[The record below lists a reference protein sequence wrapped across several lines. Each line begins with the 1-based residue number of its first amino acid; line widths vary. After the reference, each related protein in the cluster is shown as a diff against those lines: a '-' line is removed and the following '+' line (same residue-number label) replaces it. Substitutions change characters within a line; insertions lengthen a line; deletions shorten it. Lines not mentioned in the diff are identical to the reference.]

1 MLIVAGT
8 FEVDAADQDAFVT
21 ARVAAM
27 RDTRTEGGCLEYVMS
42 ADPVDATRVML
53 FERWEDQA
61 ALDAHMALIPTK
73 PRAGGPAPKSFSVKI
88 YDVAAER
95 SFG

>member
-73 PRAGGPAPKSFSVKI
+73 PRAGGPAPYPRPRHESRARGDQS
-88 YDVAAER
+88 
-95 SFG
+95 

>member
-8 FEVDAADQDAFVT
+8 FDLEPEQRDEFLAGRVDA
-21 ARVAAM
+21 M
-27 RDTRTEGGCLEYVMS
+27 RTTRAEPGCLEYALT
-42 ADPVDATRVML
+42 ADPVDPRRVML

-61 ALDAHMALIPTK
+61 AFDGHMVAVQSAARPT
-73 PRAGGPAPKSFSVKI
+73 GPAPKSFSVKI
-88 YDVAAER
+88 YDIAGER

>member
-8 FEVDAADQDAFVT
+8 FEVEPADQAEFVS
-21 ARVAAM
+21 ARVDAM
-27 RDTRTEGGCLEYVMS
+27 RETRTETGCLEYVMS

-53 FERWEDQA
+53 FERWENQA
-61 ALDAHMALIPTK
+61 AFDAHMALIPTK
-73 PRAGGPAPKSFSVKI
+73 PRPGGPAPKSFSVKI
-88 YDVAAER
+88 YDIAGER